1 MKNRKKFFAFLLIL
15 VMLVTCISPQ
25 QLMQKQQVKKLR

>member
-25 QLMQKQQVKKLR
+25 QINAKNNR